1 MIDATQAREISK
13 TNFKAL
19 ESDLELHNEYFK
31 YISNMVEDAARKSQT
46 SAIITYR
53 EDPRFTDIMSVLK
66 WKGFKIKHYRCT
78 NWTTIYYQDPEY
90 QELTY
95 EPSAG
100 GIESTGLTLGG
111 YFSLEW

>member
-78 NWTTIYYQDPEY
+78 NWNTIYYQDPEY